1 MPKTTKQGQP
11 KRSELPGTLKR
22 SSAKARR
29 TFAKAHDSA
38 LDEYGDEERAHRV
51 GYAALKHA
59 FEKRGDHWE
68 AKDDPGPSDPRSKSS
83 RARRGEGATY
93 GGVDAEGSSKQELY
107 QRAKSLGVDGRSRM
121 TKGELAQAIA
131 RAQD

>member
-22 SSAKARR
+22 SSAKAQR

-38 LDEYGDEERAHRV
+38 LDEYGDEE
-51 GYAALKHA
+51 
-59 FEKRGDHWE
+59 
-68 AKDDPGPSDPRSKSS
+68 
-83 RARRGEGATY
+83 
-93 GGVDAEGSSKQELY
+93 
-107 QRAKSLGVDGRSRM
+107 RAKSLGVDGRSRM